1 MTEEANDDRLAL
13 LRMVEKLAG
22 IAVKAEADAVEAK
35 KQAVST
41 ASAMNYWLAE
51 SNKANAR
58 VKELEQRI
66 HELSSPLADLARS
79 ATKET
84 A

>member
-1 MTEEANDDRLAL
+1 MTEETNEDRLNL
-13 LRMVEKLAG
+13 LRMIEKLSG
-22 IAVKAEADAVEAK
+22 IAAKAEADAVEAK
-35 KQAVST
+35 GRLAST

-58 VKELEQRI
+58 VEELEQRV
-66 HELSSPLADLARS
+66 HELSSPLADLARA
-79 ATKET
+79 ATKEQ

>member
-1 MTEEANDDRLAL
+1 MTEEVNEDRLHL

-22 IAVKAEADAVEAK
+22 MAAKSEAEAVEAK
-35 KQAVST
+35 RQAASS
-41 ASAMNYWLAE
+41 ASAMNYWVTE
-51 SNKANAR
+51 SNKNAAR